1 MCTRLKVARSYI
13 TPGMTIQYRILSGIK
28 SGKFGMMGGMRPNA
42 RKESLSSVWGGLLEH
57 RAILEVDSFV
67 ERGVD
72 FGKHEKPTKL
82 ACIFDF
88 TGDLA
93 IITTNSIP
101 EVARVH
107 NRMPCVVE
115 DEEAWLRDGV
125 IKLADS
131 DIQQVTI

>member
-1 MCTRLKVARSYI
+1 MCTKLKIAQSYI
-13 TPGMTIQYRILSGIK
+13 TPGMTIQYRILSGVK
-28 SGKFGMMGGMRPNA
+28 SGKFGMMGGTHLNA
-42 RKESLSSVWGGLLEH
+42 RKENLSSVWEVLLSH

-67 ERGVD
+67 ERGVN
-72 FGKHEKPTKL
+72 FGKHKKPTKL

-88 TGDLA
+88 AGDLA
-93 IITTNSIP
+93 IITTDSIS
-101 EVARVH
+101 EVAKVH

-125 IKLADS
+125 LKLADS